1 MNKLLSQIDIQTE
14 CTYMTQGAQMPFC
27 KGCGH
32 SHILR
37 KLDEALVKLNLNPE
51 DICLVTDIGCI
62 GLADYLFNKVH
73 TVHTTHGRST
83 AFATGIALA
92 SKVLGNKK
100 LKTIVLI
107 GDGGAMIGLLH
118 IVDAALINTDLT
130 VIVADNFLF
139 GMTGGQQSAFTPIDF
154 ITQTSPFGNIIPPID
169 LCKVAIS
176 SKAPFVARKIST
188 DKDLVDIF
196 AEGINFNGFALIE
209 VLELCTEY
217 AVEKN
222 KLKGTDL
229 EKIAREHNHQLGL
242 LENNP
247 VRTEFSELYINKFF
261 KGEQSIDL
269 FNDFIIPAQIK
280 IDFKRRFN
288 KDQLG
293 LIIAGSAGEKVQ
305 SSAALLCQASAKA
318 GLFTTQK
325 NDNPVTQGSG
335 FSLSEIIISNQE
347 IFYTGVDSPFAVLI
361 VAQDGLNELQTQRIF
376 DKITDE
382 TILIFDDS
390 LDLQITTSQTY
401 KLPLR
406 KFCSPSKA
414 ALGAIDVLLRIT
426 EPFDLK
432 IFYGEIEK
440 RFGNYEKLYKG
451 NILELIGT

>member
-62 GLADYLFNKVH
+62 GLADYLFDKVH

-92 SKVLGNKK
+92 NKVLGSKK

-118 IVDAALINTDLT
+118 IVNAALINTDLT

-154 ITQTSPFGNIIPPID
+154 ITQTSPLGNIIPPID

-188 DKDLVDIF
+188 DRDLVNIL

-229 EKIAREHNHQLGL
+229 EKIAREHDHQIGL
-242 LENNP
+242 LENYQD
-247 VRTEFSELYINKFF
+247 RIEFSELYINKFF
-261 KGEQSIDL
+261 KEEQSIEL
-269 FNDFIIPAQIK
+269 FKDFIIPDRTK
-280 IDFKRRFN
+280 IDFKERFN

-293 LIIAGSAGEKVQ
+293 IILGGSAGEKVQ
-305 SSAALLCQASAKA
+305 SSAALLCQAATKA

-335 FSLSEIIISNQE
+335 FSLAEIIISNQE

-361 VAQDGLNELQTQRIF
+361 VSQDGLNEIISQGVF
-376 DKITDE
+376 DKIKKE
-382 TILIFDDS
+382 TILIYDES
-390 LDLQITTSQTY
+390 LNPSVSTNRMYS
-401 KLPLR
+401 LPLR

-414 ALGAIDVLLRIT
+414 ALGAIDVLLKIT

-432 IFYGEIEK
+432 IFYNEIEK
-440 RFGNYEKLYKG
+440 RFGDYEKLYKG
-451 NILELIGT
+451 NILELIAT